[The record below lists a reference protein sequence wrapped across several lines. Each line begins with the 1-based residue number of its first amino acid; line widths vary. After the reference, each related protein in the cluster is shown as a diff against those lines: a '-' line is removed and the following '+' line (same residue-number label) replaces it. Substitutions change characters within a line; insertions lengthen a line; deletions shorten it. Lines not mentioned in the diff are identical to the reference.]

1 MSKIVIKKRRFIVK
15 NWLVC
20 INQILLFLFVFNS
33 VFIPVDTF
41 QLKKISLI
49 LLLLLNLGAYT
60 KIKDD
65 ISKYC
70 VAYGLLFT
78 IVIIFHSIITGGNI
92 VDSVISAYMGF
103 ILLLY
108 PISKKNN
115 IDLFLI
121 FRRILEI
128 EAIFIA
134 VSGFMHFAGII
145 LVDSNPIL
153 MRLYNSNNAM
163 VGAGDYL
170 AIPICIFLK
179 TSPLLLIMIPYYI
192 VRKNYSFTL
201 IFTLALIF
209 SGTRANILI
218 SVFTVVL
225 SLIYAKDF
233 KYKKIFKIILIF
245 TIGVYL
251 FVSIDVLEVIK
262 IMFEKK
268 SYGDDVRLL
277 TLISIKNLWENNP
290 ISFFL
295 GFGMTSSFYNI
306 AYNSYTVLVELTYW
320 NLLRQL
326 GLFLFVLAMYMF
338 LKPLFSVA
346 KNKNTRVLSFGYISY
361 LIVAYTNPL
370 LYSSTGFCALLIMLY
385 LSEKSERRIL
395 S

>member
-1 MSKIVIKKRRFIVK
+1 MS
-15 NWLVC
+15 
-20 INQILLFLFVFNS
+20 
-33 VFIPVDTF
+33 
-41 QLKKISLI
+41 
-49 LLLLLNLGAYT
+49 
-60 KIKDD
+60 
-65 ISKYC
+65 
-70 VAYGLLFT
+70 
-78 IVIIFHSIITGGNI
+78 
-92 VDSVISAYMGF
+92 SA
-103 ILLLY
+103 
-108 PISKKNN
+108 N
-115 IDLFLI
+115 
-121 FRRILEI
+121 
-128 EAIFIA
+128 
-134 VSGFMHFAGII
+134 
-145 LVDSNPIL
+145 
-153 MRLYNSNNAM
+153 
-163 VGAGDYL
+163 
-170 AIPICIFLK
+170 
-179 TSPLLLIMIPYYI
+179 
-192 VRKNYSFTL
+192 
-201 IFTLALIF
+201 
-209 SGTRANILI
+209 
-218 SVFTVVL
+218 
-225 SLIYAKDF
+225 KDF

-306 AYNSYTVLVELTYW
+306 AYNSYTVLVELSYW

>member
-1 MSKIVIKKRRFIVK
+1 
-15 NWLVC
+15 
-20 INQILLFLFVFNS
+20 
-33 VFIPVDTF
+33 
-41 QLKKISLI
+41 
-49 LLLLLNLGAYT
+49 
-60 KIKDD
+60 
-65 ISKYC
+65 
-70 VAYGLLFT
+70 
-78 IVIIFHSIITGGNI
+78 
-92 VDSVISAYMGF
+92 
-103 ILLLY
+103 
-108 PISKKNN
+108 
-115 IDLFLI
+115 
-121 FRRILEI
+121 
-128 EAIFIA
+128 
-134 VSGFMHFAGII
+134 
-145 LVDSNPIL
+145 
-153 MRLYNSNNAM
+153 M

-306 AYNSYTVLVELTYW
+306 AYNSYTVLVELSYW